1 MNYYYDWQFTR
12 FFSGD
17 PDVTD
22 WKKNT
27 NYKSGYGPTHQV
39 KYNLM
44 KANFRSEPRNRK
56 LPFLS

>member
-1 MNYYYDWQFTR
+1 MIYHNFTI
-12 FFSGD
+12 FISGD

-39 KYNLM
+39 KYD
-44 KANFRSEPRNRK
+44 FQ
-56 LPFLS
+56 

>member
-1 MNYYYDWQFTR
+1 MHPLAEFGLNDHREDAPHFIVIGNSR
-12 FFSGD
+12 DFSGD

-39 KYNLM
+39 KSNLM
-44 KANFRSEPRNRK
+44 K
-56 LPFLS
+56 